1 MLNWIRRGRGS
12 KQSTS
17 AGQVEATQCA
27 HLVLMPRWD
36 VIADMGKAERAIGY
50 KCDACG
56 RELTREEGQE
66 ALQRGSHLF
75 GT

>member
-1 MLNWIRRGRGS
+1 MLNWLRRGRGS
-12 KQSTS
+12 RQSTS
-17 AGQVEATQCA
+17 GAQVEPTPCA

-36 VIADMGKAERAIGY
+36 ALEHMGKAELATGY

-56 RELTREEGQE
+56 HDLTREEGQE
-66 ALQRGSHLF
+66 ALQRGSRLF

>member
-1 MLNWIRRGRGS
+1 MLNWLRGGRS
-12 KQSTS
+12 STR
-17 AGQVEATQCA
+17 AKKDVAPEAEQCA

-36 VIADMGKAERAIGY
+36 ALEHMGKAELATGY

-56 RELTREEGQE
+56 HELTRVEGQE
-66 ALQRGSHLF
+66 ALQRGSRLF